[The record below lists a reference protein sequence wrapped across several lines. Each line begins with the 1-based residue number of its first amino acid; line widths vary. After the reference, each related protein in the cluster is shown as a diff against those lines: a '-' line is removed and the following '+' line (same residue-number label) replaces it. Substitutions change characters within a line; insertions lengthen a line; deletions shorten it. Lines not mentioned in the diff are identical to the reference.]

1 LRGAQRRG
9 NPGGGSASHH
19 AVAIRKAIWIAAGP
33 KSLVMTM
40 DLIQVFSKL
49 LTAE

>member
-9 NPGGGSASHH
+9 NPCGGSASHN
-19 AVAIRKAIWIAAGP
+19 AEAFRKAIWIAAGLKP
-33 KSLVMTM
+33 LAMTM
-40 DLIQVFSKL
+40 DLIQVFSEL

>member
-9 NPGGGSASHH
+9 NPCGASASRD
-19 AVAIRKAIWIAAGP
+19 AAAIRKALWMAAGLKP
-33 KSLVMTM
+33 LAMTI
-40 DLIQVFSKL
+40 DLIQVFSKS